1 MINTGLILT
10 IAGGALSV
18 VGTIITGIGDSKTQ
32 SREMQEMAD
41 KISKDVIEQI
51 NKGTKF
57 AKF

>member
-51 NKGTKF
+51 NKGTK
-57 AKF
+57 

>member
-1 MINTGLILT
+1 MINTGLIFT

-51 NKGTKF
+51 KKGTK
-57 AKF
+57 